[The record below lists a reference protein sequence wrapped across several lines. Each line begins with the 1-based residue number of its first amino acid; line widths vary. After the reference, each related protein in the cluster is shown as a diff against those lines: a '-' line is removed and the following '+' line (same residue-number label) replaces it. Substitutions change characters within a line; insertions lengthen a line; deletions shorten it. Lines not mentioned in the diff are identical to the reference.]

1 MKHFLHYAVVSVVL
15 SGFAVTFSSLSATMP
30 AKSLPI
36 LVSQQINF
44 KPPDASG
51 PDNRQGATHAGGT
64 PCQTDT
70 LIIALIPPSNQGLTL
85 SESPA
90 FFAYV
95 SLTSFPVEFS
105 LQTEDGTEVYTT
117 TFKVEKP
124 GIVEVRIPA
133 VGDNKKSL
141 EINKQ
146 YQWSFSIICDPVDRS
161 MDNYVGSFVK
171 RIEPGPNLQ
180 KDLANPEPM
189 ARAIALANNGI
200 WYDTISTLAQMR
212 RQAPEDAALTAE
224 WEKLL
229 KSQKLDS
236 IATQPLVQSF

>member
-44 KPPDASG
+44 KPPDASA
-51 PDNRQGATHAGGT
+51 PNNRQGATHAGGS
-64 PCQTDT
+64 PCPRD
-70 LIIALIPPSNQGLTL
+70 LSIIPLMPWSNLGLTV

-95 SLTSFPVEFS
+95 SMASIPVEFY

-124 GIVEVRIPA
+124 GIVEIRIPA

-141 EINKQ
+141 EINKR
-146 YQWSFSIICDPVDRS
+146 YQWSLLVICDPVDRAG
-161 MDNYVGSFVK
+161 DLVVQGLVQ
-171 RIEPGPNLQ
+171 RIEPGQTLQ
-180 KDLANPEPM
+180 KDLANPDPM
-189 ARAIALANNGI
+189 ARAIAYANNGI

-212 RQAPEDAALTAE
+212 RTSPDDRALIAE
-224 WEKLL
+224 WQQLL
-229 KSQKLDS
+229 QSQKLDA
-236 IATQPLVQSF
+236 IATQPLLEPR

>member
-1 MKHFLHYAVVSVVL
+1 MKHFLHDAVVSVVL

-44 KPPDASG
+44 KPPDNNA
-51 PDNRQGATHAGGT
+51 PDNRQGATFAGYS
-64 PCQTDT
+64 PCQVEPY
-70 LIIALIPPSNQGLTL
+70 IIPLMPPSNQGLTL
-85 SESPA
+85 SESPS

-95 SLTSFPVEFS
+95 SLTSIPVEFY

-141 EINKQ
+141 EINKR
-146 YQWSFSIICDPVDRS
+146 YQWSFSIICDREDRS
-161 MDNYVGSFVK
+161 MDNYVSSFVK
-171 RIEPGPNLQ
+171 RIEPGQNLQ
-180 KDLANPEPM
+180 KDLANPDPM
-189 ARAIALANNGI
+189 ARAIAYANNGI

-212 RQAPEDAALTAE
+212 RTSPEDRALIAE
-224 WEKLL
+224 WQQLL
-229 KSQKLDS
+229 QSQKLDA
-236 IATQPLVQSF
+236 IATQPLLEPR